1 MFWAFETTRTRTFS
15 MKFFTSACKILTFRW
30 LELVPKRLKGLGW
43 PQVQHRPPSTA
54 APEIALELVVCT
66 KTNLRLQMYADI
78 RSPLSLP
85 SRPTRRPTV
94 PTKKGS
100 RVSTQQSKK
109 YSRTWFHKSS
119 RMWCFRQLRCRP
131 FRRPFPPP
139 LTKLCGSLT
148 KRRLKVV
155 LRTIFALPI
164 LAPWLQRPLWACI
177 VLWEKAS
184 KTPRRYHRRSI
195 APTRKPRRQALV
207 CFDSA
212 STTNP
217 PDIRLYGSFLS
228 NPGYDAGNVMKI
240 CLELEKWS

>member
-1 MFWAFETTRTRTFS
+1 MFWAFVTTRTRTFS
-15 MKFFTSACKILTFRW
+15 MKFFTSACKIL
-30 LELVPKRLKGLGW
+30 
-43 PQVQHRPPSTA
+43 TA

-94 PTKKGS
+94 PIKKGS

-109 YSRTWFHKSS
+109 YSRTSFHKSS
-119 RMWCFRQLRCRP
+119 SMWCFRQLRCRP
-131 FRRPFPPP
+131 FRRPFRPP

-164 LAPWLQRPLWACI
+164 LAPWLQRPLWVCI
-177 VLWEKAS
+177 VLWEKAL
-184 KTPRRYHRRSI
+184 KTPRRYHRRRI
-195 APTRKPRRQALV
+195 ASTRKPRRQALV

-217 PDIRLYGSFLS
+217 PDICLHGSFLS
-228 NPGYDAGNVMKI
+228 NPG
-240 CLELEKWS
+240 